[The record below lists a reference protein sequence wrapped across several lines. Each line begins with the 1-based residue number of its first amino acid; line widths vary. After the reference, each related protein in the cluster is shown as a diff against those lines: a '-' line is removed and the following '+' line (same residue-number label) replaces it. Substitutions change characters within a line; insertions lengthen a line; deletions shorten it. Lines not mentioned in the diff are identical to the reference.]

1 MEAWRNGIPVRL
13 LQRLA
18 RHITSEGFMSRRIES
33 GRALK
38 SELVAAACVAT
49 GQTAEQVSEVIAPA
63 VEHLQKQYG
72 GGKLYVPKI
81 GRKVS
86 AAEVRRDLK
95 NGLRQSQICRKYGIS
110 TRTFKMLIGS

>member
-1 MEAWRNGIPVRL
+1 
-13 LQRLA
+13 
-18 RHITSEGFMSRRIES
+18 MSRRIES
-33 GRALK
+33 GRTLQ

-49 GQTAEQVSEVIAPA
+49 GKSAEVVSEVIGPA

-86 AAEVRRDLK
+86 PGDIKRDLR
-95 NGLRQSQICRKYGIS
+95 NGLRQAAICRKYGIS
-110 TRTFKMLIGS
+110 TRTFKLLAGE